1 MDKWWRLIRE
11 DKEPTYKKRI
21 RSYIKD
27 RNSLLKKGGQKNT
40 PPYTKSMGSHVTFD
54 KQLEEEIEAA
64 SFEMNEEL
72 EPTFWKDKKLN
83 KKIQKRLEEIVSD
96 FIENLELEV
105 KPEDIRL
112 TGSLANYNW
121 SKYSDVDLHIV
132 IDFAKVAEDTDL
144 VKAYFDAARA
154 RWNDLHSIEIGGY
167 EVEVYIEDVDQK
179 HQSSGVYSLTES
191 KWIIEP
197 EPHDVEIDIA
207 TARKKADDIETRI
220 NLLQLAIRA
229 NTATNTDNSIKSIKA
244 KVRRMRRAGLDSPQ
258 KEFSPENIAFK
269 ILRRNK
275 SLDRLSQMAYNTYD
289 SKMSKVEKEGGE

>member
-1 MDKWWRLIRE
+1 
-11 DKEPTYKKRI
+11 
-21 RSYIKD
+21 
-27 RNSLLKKGGQKNT
+27 
-40 PPYTKSMGSHVTFD
+40 
-54 KQLEEEIEAA
+54 
-64 SFEMNEEL
+64 
-72 EPTFWKDKKLN
+72 
-83 KKIQKRLEEIVSD
+83 VS
-96 FIENLELEV
+96 
-105 KPEDIRL
+105 
-112 TGSLANYNW
+112 
-121 SKYSDVDLHIV
+121 
-132 IDFAKVAEDTDL
+132 EDTDL

>member
-132 IDFAKVAEDTDL
+132 IDFAKVSKIRLADEHLNLKRWYERVSTRPS
-144 VKAYFDAARA
+144 AAA
-154 RWNDLHSIEIGGY
+154 
-167 EVEVYIEDVDQK
+167 
-179 HQSSGVYSLTES
+179 
-191 KWIIEP
+191 
-197 EPHDVEIDIA
+197 
-207 TARKKADDIETRI
+207 
-220 NLLQLAIRA
+220 
-229 NTATNTDNSIKSIKA
+229 
-244 KVRRMRRAGLDSPQ
+244 
-258 KEFSPENIAFK
+258 
-269 ILRRNK
+269 
-275 SLDRLSQMAYNTYD
+275 
-289 SKMSKVEKEGGE
+289 